1 MAHADAA
8 ASTAFLDFGP
18 DRATLRERYSNDIER
33 AANRLASIAGQR
45 VLSDEGRRSVATILQ
60 SLPVYTGRVEAA
72 RINTRLRHPVGAAY
86 LRRASDSMRNTMLP
100 AATQVYKEAARQ
112 LYTAYERGTS
122 RTGTSGVLIVAGT
135 VVALLLFAQ
144 ALVSVRTR
152 RLLNVGLLGSTAL
165 VVALGVWAG
174 LTFNSQQ
181 ASLLR
186 SQREGSDQL
195 IVLST
200 ARILALQ
207 SLSAENLR
215 LIERTTEP
223 HLEHFKEATS
233 SIGGPDGTAGLLG
246 AAARLAARTGSTEG
260 FDEIVQRYANYL
272 AVHDAVPELDDAASY
287 HRAVQLVVADEADAA
302 DQLDKALTSE
312 IEAARARLVA
322 NAADAHGRFRGLA
335 AVVGLS
341 AMLAAVLAVVGLQR
355 RIREYR

>member
-1 MAHADAA
+1 
-8 ASTAFLDFGP
+8 
-18 DRATLRERYSNDIER
+18 
-33 AANRLASIAGQR
+33 
-45 VLSDEGRRSVATILQ
+45 
-60 SLPVYTGRVEAA
+60 
-72 RINTRLRHPVGAAY
+72 
-86 LRRASDSMRNTMLP
+86 MRNTMLP

-152 RLLNVGLLGSTAL
+152 RLLNVGLLGATAI
-165 VVALGVWAG
+165 VVALGAWAG
-174 LTFNSQQ
+174 LTLHSQQ

-215 LIERTTEP
+215 LIERATEP
-223 HLEHFKEATS
+223 HLEHFEEATA
-233 SIGGPDGTAGLLG
+233 SIGAPDGATGLLG

-260 FDEIVQRYANYL
+260 CR
-272 AVHDAVPELDDAASY
+272 
-287 HRAVQLVVADEADAA
+287 
-302 DQLDKALTSE
+302 
-312 IEAARARLVA
+312 
-322 NAADAHGRFRGLA
+322 
-335 AVVGLS
+335 
-341 AMLAAVLAVVGLQR
+341 
-355 RIREYR
+355 